1 MAALAGDEQDRGG
14 QRFDGIIVALGASA
28 GGLEAGRVYVIPQDT
43 VMTVSDSRLRRMLSS
58 TMRIDS

>member
-1 MAALAGDEQDRGG
+1 M
-14 QRFDGIIVALGASA
+14 ALGASA
-28 GGLEAGRVYVIPQDT
+28 GGLEAGRVYVVPQDT